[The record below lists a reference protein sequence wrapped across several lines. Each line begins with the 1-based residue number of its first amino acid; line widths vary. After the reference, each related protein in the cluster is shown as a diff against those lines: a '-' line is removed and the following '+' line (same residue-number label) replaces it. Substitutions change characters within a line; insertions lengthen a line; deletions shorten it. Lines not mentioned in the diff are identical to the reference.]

1 MQKSSFK
8 FVVVID
14 GQALSRIAATAAEM
28 RNCFS
33 GSYTISHATN

>member
-14 GQALSRIAATAAEM
+14 GQALSHIAATAAET
-28 RNCFS
+28 RNCS